1 MNRLVA
7 MAAVVGRLLMGTG
20 PAYAPA
26 GAPGHF
32 AAVAQGVPR
41 GHQIDPSYFEPGS
54 CVSFRPTSASRGLTV
69 FLDAGHGGID
79 PGAVGDTE
87 SGHTI
92 FEADETLPMELDT
105 MALLR
110 ARGFTVTVSRT
121 RASTVARPRPG
132 DVSGGAFTVRGSHRD
147 VTARDLCANL
157 VKADVLIGIYLN
169 AGPSPFNAGC
179 LTAYDAVRPFA
190 AKSIR
195 LARLVQDDV
204 LSSMNSHGWGIPDA
218 GVVSDGTL
226 GGPALSAAAAAYRH
240 LALIGPA
247 DPGYVP
253 HPSQMP
259 GVIVEP
265 LFITDPFEATIAAS
279 KVGQE
284 AIAKGLA
291 QAIEQYFG
299 P

>member
-1 MNRLVA
+1 
-7 MAAVVGRLLMGTG
+7 MAIAGVGGLLMATR
-20 PAYAPA
+20 PAFAPA
-26 GAPGHF
+26 GDPARP
-32 AAVAQGVPR
+32 AAAAQGLLGGRQV
-41 GHQIDPSYFEPGS
+41 DPSYFEPGS
-54 CVSFRPTSASRGLTV
+54 CVSFRPTSGSRHLTV

-79 PGAVGDTE
+79 PGAVGSTE
-87 SGHTI
+87 SGRTI

-110 ARGFTVTVSRT
+110 ARGFTVAVSRT

-132 DVSGGAFTVRGSHRD
+132 DVSDGIFTVKGSHRD

-157 VKADVLIGIYLN
+157 VKADVLIGIYLD

-190 AKSIR
+190 AKNIR
-195 LARLVQDDV
+195 LARLVQHDV

-218 GVVSDGTL
+218 GVVKDSTL
-226 GGPALSAAAAAYRH
+226 GGPPLSAAAAAYRH
-240 LALIGPA
+240 LVLIGPA
-247 DPGYVP
+247 DPGYVS

-259 GVIVEP
+259 GALIEP

-279 KVGQE
+279 KAGQE
-284 AIAKGLA
+284 AVAKGLA
-291 QAIEQYFG
+291 KAVEQYFG
-299 P
+299 A